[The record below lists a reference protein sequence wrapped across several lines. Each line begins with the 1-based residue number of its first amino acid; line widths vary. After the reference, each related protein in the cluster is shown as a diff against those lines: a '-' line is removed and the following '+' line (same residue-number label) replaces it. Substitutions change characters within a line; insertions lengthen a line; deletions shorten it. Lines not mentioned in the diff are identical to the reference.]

1 MSFKEKFNNGKE
13 KVKIFWRNHKG
24 TICKVTLATGAIIY
38 IGKKLYDSSIENSN
52 EIENDNGP
60 HTWTE
65 LENEVGADNVSCIKP
80 AEEWPEGS
88 LEQYYRVKE
97 FAKTLDLQ
105 EGESYYIDDSKQF
118 MTEDWYKGP
127 TDGKPI
133 VSHLIDGFGVYPEG
147 DD

>member
-38 IGKKLYDSSIENSN
+38 IGKKLYDSSVEN
-52 EIENDNGP
+52 P
-60 HTWTE
+60 TKWTE
-65 LENEVGADNVSCIKP
+65 LPDEIEPDECEIDPCVKP
-80 AEEWPEGS
+80 ADEWPEGS

-97 FAKTLDLQ
+97 FAETLDLQ

-118 MTEDWYKGP
+118 MNKDWYKGR

-133 VSHLIDGFGVYPEG
+133 VSHMIDGLGMYPEE
-147 DD
+147 DE